1 MVMDSVYLSVEKLDK
16 TFLLHNQ
23 NNTRINVFKDVDLKA
38 YRGEC
43 LVIHGESGYGK
54 STLLKTLYGNYLA
67 KDGHIF
73 IQHRGARVDLV
84 RSEPRKIIQIRKETM
99 GYVSQFLRVVPRV
112 PCIDIVA
119 EPLLER
125 GIDQAV
131 ALEKAQTLLERLHI
145 PSHLWNLSPVTFS
158 GGEQQRVNLA
168 HGFIADYPILLL
180 DEPTASLDAMNRDVV
195 IGLIHEK
202 KAQGVALIG
211 IFHDAHVRESVADR
225 YVDMHSIGSLTP

>member
-1 MVMDSVYLSVEKLDK
+1 
-16 TFLLHNQ
+16 
-23 NNTRINVFKDVDLKA
+23 
-38 YRGEC
+38 
-43 LVIHGESGYGK
+43 
-54 STLLKTLYGNYLA
+54 
-67 KDGHIF
+67 
-73 IQHRGARVDLV
+73 
-84 RSEPRKIIQIRKETM
+84 M

-195 IGLIHEK
+195 IDLIHEK